1 MRLPARAATSAWA
14 VARGV
19 AWIHR
24 RRALHRPLAQPL
36 DGEALDGLA
45 RYFPPD
51 LLEAIRV
58 HRVPRIRAPW
68 PVGLLNRLGW
78 TPIDFG
84 HVWGITYLDTIVLA
98 TSLVEEER
106 ETACLFHE
114 CVHAAQV
121 RTLGP
126 AGFVRRYVEEWAA
139 AGWRYRGIELE
150 REAYA
155 LQRRFEAG
163 EAFRVVGIYRRHGKL
178 DGQWR
183 DCVIVERP
191 LEPASDPGG

>member
-1 MRLPARAATSAWA
+1 MRLPGRAVTSAWA

-24 RRALHRPLAQPL
+24 RRELHRPLGQPL
-36 DGEALDGLA
+36 PGGALEALA
-45 RYFPPD
+45 PYFGPD

-58 HRVPRIRAPW
+58 HRVPRIRPPW
-68 PVGLLNRLGW
+68 PVSLLDRLGRA
-78 TPIDFG
+78 PLDFG

-98 TSLVEEER
+98 TSLVDERR

-121 RTLGP
+121 RLLGP
-126 AGFVRRYVEEWAA
+126 AGFVRRYVEEWVL
-139 AGWRYRGIELE
+139 AGWRYRGIGLE
-150 REAYA
+150 REAYT

-163 EAFRVVGIYRRHGKL
+163 EAFLVEAEL
-178 DGQWR
+178 ER
-183 DCVIVERP
+183 DFGAET
-191 LEPASDPGG
+191 AQYG

>member
-1 MRLPARAATSAWA
+1 MSLPARAASSAWA

-19 AWIHR
+19 AWIQR
-24 RRALHRPLAQPL
+24 RRALHRPSALPLAA
-36 DGEALDGLA
+36 GALTALGP
-45 RYFPPD
+45 YFQSD

-58 HRVPRIRAPW
+58 HRVPRIRPPW
-68 PVGLLNRLGW
+68 PMGLLDRVGRS
-78 TPIDFG
+78 PIDFG

-121 RTLGP
+121 RKLGP

-139 AGWRYRGIELE
+139 AGWRYRGIGLE

-155 LQRRFEAG
+155 LQGRFEAG
-163 EAFRVVGIYRRHGKL
+163 EAFRVDAELRA
-178 DGQWR
+178 
-183 DCVIVERP
+183 C
-191 LEPASDPGG
+191 PGRAPGLA